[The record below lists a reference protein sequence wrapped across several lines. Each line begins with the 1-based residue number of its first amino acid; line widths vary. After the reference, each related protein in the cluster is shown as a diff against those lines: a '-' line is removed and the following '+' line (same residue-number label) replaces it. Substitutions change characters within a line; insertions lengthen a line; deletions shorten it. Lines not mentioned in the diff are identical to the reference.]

1 MSTTKRITSSD
12 TSHYLHHTFFAP
24 TASATEIKAT
34 LLVVHGMSEHSGR
47 YADFAQ
53 FLADK
58 GIAVATYD
66 QLGHG
71 KTVKSASELG
81 FFGEEH
87 PVQSLLKDVI
97 VMADSLKAKHPEV
110 PHFIMGHSMGSF
122 IVRTVMKH
130 HSQDFAGAIL
140 MGSADAD
147 PLTKVMLPINKLLAK
162 VAPKR
167 PNTVFAKAMN
177 KIFNSKLDNRISS
190 SDFAWLSENQA
201 SIDAYE
207 ADPLAGFDFT
217 NNGYMT
223 LFNLME
229 SGLNKNW
236 ANTIAKDFP
245 MLFVSGKNDPVGNM
259 GKGIDKV
266 VNRLNEQG
274 FTAVEVKL
282 YPHMRHEPLHEL
294 EKQLV
299 YQDILEWLTSQ
310 LSDPQE

>member
-229 SGLNKNW
+229 SALNKNW

-245 MLFVSGKNDPVGNM
+245 MLFISGKNDPIGNM
-259 GKGIDKV
+259 GKGIDKI

>member
-207 ADPLAGFDFT
+207 ADPLAGFNFT

-229 SGLNKNW
+229 SALNKNW

-274 FTAVEVKL
+274 FTSVEVKL

-299 YQDILEWLTSQ
+299 YQDILEWMNSQ

>member
-130 HSQDFAGAIL
+130 HAQDFAGAIL

-207 ADPLAGFDFT
+207 ADPLAGFNFT

-229 SGLNKNW
+229 SALNKNW

-245 MLFVSGKNDPVGNM
+245 MLFISGKNDPIGNM
-259 GKGIDKV
+259 GKGIDKI

-299 YQDILEWLTSQ
+299 YQDILEWLNSQ

>member
-12 TSHYLHHTFFAP
+12 TSHYLNHTFFAP

-130 HSQDFAGAIL
+130 HAQDFAGAIL

-207 ADPLAGFDFT
+207 ADPLAGFNFT

-229 SGLNKNW
+229 SALNKNW

-245 MLFVSGKNDPVGNM
+245 MLFISGKNDPIGNM
-259 GKGIDKV
+259 GKGIDKI

>member
-162 VAPKR
+162 VAPQR

-207 ADPLAGFDFT
+207 ADPLAGFNFT

-229 SGLNKNW
+229 SALNKNW

-245 MLFVSGKNDPVGNM
+245 MLFISGKNDPIGNM
-259 GKGIDKV
+259 GKGIDKI

-310 LSDPQE
+310 LSDPQK

>member
-207 ADPLAGFDFT
+207 ADPLAGFNFT

-229 SGLNKNW
+229 SALNKNW

-245 MLFVSGKNDPVGNM
+245 MLFISGKNDPIGNM
-259 GKGIDKV
+259 GKGIDKI

>member
-130 HSQDFAGAIL
+130 HAQDFAGAIL

-207 ADPLAGFDFT
+207 ADPLAGFNFT

-229 SGLNKNW
+229 SALNKNW

-245 MLFVSGKNDPVGNM
+245 MLFISGKNDPIGNM
-259 GKGIDKV
+259 GKGIDKI

>member
-122 IVRTVMKH
+122 MVRTVMKH

-177 KIFNSKLDNRISS
+177 KIFNNKLDNRISS

-207 ADPLAGFDFT
+207 ADPLAGFNFT

-229 SGLNKNW
+229 SALNKNW

-245 MLFVSGKNDPVGNM
+245 MLFISGKNDPIGNM
-259 GKGIDKV
+259 GKGIDKI

>member
-207 ADPLAGFDFT
+207 ADPLAGFNFT

-229 SGLNKNW
+229 SALNKNW

-245 MLFVSGKNDPVGNM
+245 MLFISGKNDPIGNM
-259 GKGIDKV
+259 GKGIDKI

-310 LSDPQE
+310 LSDPQK

>member
-47 YADFAQ
+47 YAAFAQ
-53 FLADK
+53 FLADN

-71 KTVKSASELG
+71 KTVKSESELG

-207 ADPLAGFDFT
+207 ADPLAGFNFT

-229 SGLNKNW
+229 SALNKNW

-274 FTAVEVKL
+274 FTSVEVNL

-299 YQDILEWLTSQ
+299 YQDILEWMNSQ

>member
-97 VMADSLKAKHPEV
+97 VMADTLKARHVDV

-130 HSQDFAGAIL
+130 HAQDFAGAIL

-147 PLTKVMLPINKLLAK
+147 PLAKVILPINQLLAK
-162 VAPKR
+162 VAPKK
-167 PNTVFAKAMN
+167 PNTLFAKAMN

-207 ADPLAGFDFT
+207 ADPLAGFNFT

-223 LFNLME
+223 LFKLME
-229 SGLNKNW
+229 LGLNKNW

-274 FTAVEVKL
+274 FTSVEVNL

-299 YQDILEWLTSQ
+299 YQDILEWMNSQ

>member
-207 ADPLAGFDFT
+207 ADPLAGFNFT

-229 SGLNKNW
+229 SALNKNW

-259 GKGIDKV
+259 GKGIDKI

-274 FTAVEVKL
+274 FTSVEVNL

-299 YQDILEWLTSQ
+299 YQDILEWMTSQ

>member
-130 HSQDFAGAIL
+130 HAQDFAGAIL

-207 ADPLAGFDFT
+207 ADPLAGFNFT

-229 SGLNKNW
+229 SALNKNW

-245 MLFVSGKNDPVGNM
+245 MLFISGKNDPIGNM
-259 GKGIDKV
+259 GKGIDKI

-299 YQDILEWLTSQ
+299 YQDILEWMNSQ
-310 LSDPQE
+310 LSDPQK

>member
-207 ADPLAGFDFT
+207 ADPLAGFNFT

-229 SGLNKNW
+229 SALNKNW

-274 FTAVEVKL
+274 FTSVEVNL

-299 YQDILEWLTSQ
+299 YQDILEWMNSQ
-310 LSDPQE
+310 LSDPQK

>member
-162 VAPKR
+162 VAPQR

-207 ADPLAGFDFT
+207 ADPLAGFNFT

-229 SGLNKNW
+229 SALNKNW

-245 MLFVSGKNDPVGNM
+245 MLFISGKNDPIGNM
-259 GKGIDKV
+259 GKGIDKI
-266 VNRLNEQG
+266 VNRLKEQG

-310 LSDPQE
+310 LSDPQK

>member
-207 ADPLAGFDFT
+207 ADPLAGFNFT

-229 SGLNKNW
+229 SALNKNW

-245 MLFVSGKNDPVGNM
+245 MLFISGKNDPIGNM
-259 GKGIDKV
+259 GKGIDKI

-299 YQDILEWLTSQ
+299 YQDILEWLNSQ

>member
-130 HSQDFAGAIL
+130 HSQDFSGAIL

-229 SGLNKNW
+229 SALNKNW

-274 FTAVEVKL
+274 FTSVEVKL

>member
-53 FLADK
+53 FLADN

-130 HSQDFAGAIL
+130 HAQDFAGAIL

-207 ADPLAGFDFT
+207 ADPLAGFNFT

-229 SGLNKNW
+229 SALNKNW

-245 MLFVSGKNDPVGNM
+245 MLFISGKNDPIGNM
-259 GKGIDKV
+259 GKGIDKI

>member
-12 TSHYLHHTFFAP
+12 TSHYLHHTFFEP

-34 LLVVHGMSEHSGR
+34 LLIVHGMSEHSGR

-207 ADPLAGFDFT
+207 ADPLAGFNFT

-229 SGLNKNW
+229 SALNKNW

-245 MLFVSGKNDPVGNM
+245 MLFISGKNDPIGNM
-259 GKGIDKV
+259 GKGIDKI

>member
-34 LLVVHGMSEHSGR
+34 LFVVHGMSEHSGR

-207 ADPLAGFDFT
+207 ADPLAGFNFT

-229 SGLNKNW
+229 SALNKNW

-245 MLFVSGKNDPVGNM
+245 MLFISGKNDPIGNM
-259 GKGIDKV
+259 GKGIDKI

>member
-207 ADPLAGFDFT
+207 ADPLAGFNFT

-229 SGLNKNW
+229 SALNKNW

-245 MLFVSGKNDPVGNM
+245 MLFISGKNDPIGNM
-259 GKGIDKV
+259 GKGIDKI

-274 FTAVEVKL
+274 FTSVEVNL

-299 YQDILEWLTSQ
+299 YQDILEWMNSQ

>member
-1 MSTTKRITSSD
+1 MSTTTRITSSD
-12 TSHYLHHTFFAP
+12 TTHYLHHTFFAP

-207 ADPLAGFDFT
+207 ADPLAGFNFT

-229 SGLNKNW
+229 SALNKNW

-245 MLFVSGKNDPVGNM
+245 MLFISGKNDPIGNM
-259 GKGIDKV
+259 GKGIDKI

>member
-97 VMADSLKAKHPEV
+97 VMADSLKAKPPEV

-207 ADPLAGFDFT
+207 ADPLAGFNFT

-229 SGLNKNW
+229 SALNKNW

-245 MLFVSGKNDPVGNM
+245 MLFISGKNDPIGNM
-259 GKGIDKV
+259 GKGIDKI

>member
-1 MSTTKRITSSD
+1 MSTTEKITSSD
-12 TSHYLHHTFFAP
+12 NSHYLHHTFFEP
-24 TASATEIKAT
+24 TESVTKIKAT
-34 LLVVHGMSEHSGR
+34 LLIVHGMAEHSGR

-53 FLADK
+53 FLADN

-71 KTVKSASELG
+71 KTVKSESEFG

-97 VMADSLKAKHPEV
+97 VMANSLKAKHPEV

-130 HSQDFAGAIL
+130 HAHDFAGAIL

-147 PLTKVMLPINKLLAK
+147 PLAKIMLPINKTLAK
-162 VAPKR
+162 IAPKK
-167 PNTVFAKAMN
+167 PNALFANIMN

-190 SDFAWLSENQA
+190 SPFAWISENQA
-201 SIDAYE
+201 GIEAYE
-207 ADPLAGFDFT
+207 ADPLTGFNFT

-223 LFNLME
+223 LFSLME
-229 SGLNKNW
+229 SGLGKDWASTINKN
-236 ANTIAKDFP
+236 FP
-245 MLFVSGKNDPVGNM
+245 MLFVSGQNDPIGNM

-266 VNRLNEQG
+266 VKRLHQQSFGEI
-274 FTAVEVKL
+274 EVQL
-282 YPHMRHEPLHEL
+282 YPHMRHEPLQEL
-294 EKQLV
+294 EKQTV
-299 YQDILEWLTSQ
+299 YQDILNWINSHIAAN
-310 LSDPQE
+310 

>member
-207 ADPLAGFDFT
+207 ADPLAGFNFT

-229 SGLNKNW
+229 SALNKNW

-274 FTAVEVKL
+274 FTSVEVNL

-299 YQDILEWLTSQ
+299 YQDILEWLNSQ